1 MSENQDRDIA
11 QDVNYLYT
19 DRENF
24 CVVALTGY
32 TASGCSRLAEYMAH
46 SGFYNDNNVVRP
58 PESISLPNI
67 SSTDNDELFF
77 KNQEQEAR
85 SAAALEIFRRKYTI
99 CYNFIKRNYKPFTV
113 IKYSKV
119 LWVMALRLMAEK
131 AGKGGELKNLIRDLL
146 VDRFR
151 ASTDPELDKDY
162 IDLCEK
168 TGWQIPDYPDLPID
182 YDNLLSSLKE
192 LNHELEDQKVSAAL
206 ARIFT
211 PTTVEEPISDF
222 FVEINKWLFA
232 MDYYKAC
239 FFYHRLGRHLRKGLD
254 IKIKSDEEF
263 KINSNV
269 DSTYDVVKFITKI
282 IQSLR
287 QPNEGEKE
295 KRECRV
301 VIDSIRT
308 SLEAR
313 YLKER
318 YSGFYLIAV
327 HDEEGNAQKHL
338 KEKILHNYENRTL
351 FDYKWDEDEIKRV
364 SQILEKQV
372 SKVLYLGGVE
382 RKNDDFENGKFSA
395 PNVSQCVADA
405 EIHISNNENLDV
417 SKPYFRTMGEQWL
430 KYASL
435 IFHPGLITPSAE
447 ERCMV
452 VAYTAKFNSGCLS
465 RQVGA
470 VITNKSHSIRT
481 IGWNDV
487 PYGQIPCSLRSTYDF
502 VDDDKMS
509 HMIHSS
515 FECNSKGTYKSGTF
529 RELVKIKYR
538 YLNTSEF
545 NDILKGLPLS
555 YCFKSLHNEF
565 EDKKNQV
572 HTRALHAE
580 ENAMLQM
587 SRFGGEGLENGII
600 YVTAS
605 PCELCCK
612 KLYQIGVR
620 KIVYI
625 DEYPG
630 ISRQNIIEAGFKRP
644 QLKQY
649 QGAYGTTY
657 FKLYQPVMP
666 YKEELELR
674 LKSCLTKHT
683 PKPEPSPNDNDLDA
697 NFTSWINKVNDPD
710 ILKEVIEKISVRL
723 ESIARS
729 SKEANG

>member
-1 MSENQDRDIA
+1 MVDKQVKDFA
-11 QDVNYLYT
+11 QDVDYLYL

-32 TASGCSRLAEYMAH
+32 TASGCSRLAEFMANQE
-46 SGFYNDNNVVRP
+46 FYKESNVVRS
-58 PESISLPNI
+58 PESISI
-67 SSTDNDELFF
+67 SHIKSTCNDELFF
-77 KNQEQEAR
+77 KNGEQEAK
-85 SAAALEIFRRKYTI
+85 SAVALEIFKRKYSI
-99 CYNFIKRNYKPFTV
+99 CYNFIKNNYKPFTV

-119 LWVMALRLMAEK
+119 LWIMALSAMAEK
-131 AGKGGELKNLIRDLL
+131 AQNGEELRNLIHDL
-146 VDRFR
+146 VKDKFR
-151 ASTDPELDKDY
+151 VSVDPEQDGDY
-162 IDLCEK
+162 TELCKNVDWK
-168 TGWQIPDYPDLPID
+168 TPEFKYDSID
-182 YDNLLSSLKE
+182 YEELLTTLKE
-192 LNHELEDQKVSAAL
+192 LNQELENKKKIGNL
-206 ARIFT
+206 AKIFT
-211 PTTVEEPISDF
+211 SPEDPISKF
-222 FVEINKWLFA
+222 FAKINKWLFA
-232 MDYYKAC
+232 IDYYKAC

-254 IKIKSDEEF
+254 ITMKCDEEF
-263 KINSNV
+263 KINSKV
-269 DSTYDVVKFITKI
+269 ESTYDVVRFITKI

-287 QPNEGEKE
+287 QPDNKDDKE
-295 KRECRV
+295 KKACRV

-338 KEKILHNYENRTL
+338 KEKILHNYENRKSFTL
-351 FDYKWDEDEIKRV
+351 KWDEDEIKRAAH
-364 SQILEKQV
+364 ILDMQV
-372 SKVLYLGGVE
+372 AKVLNLGSIE
-382 RKNDDFENGKFSA
+382 RKNGDFENGMFSA
-395 PNVSQCVADA
+395 PNISQCVADA
-405 EIHISNNENLDV
+405 EIHISNNENLDY

-487 PYGQIPCSLRSTYDF
+487 PYGQLPCSLRSAYDF
-502 VDDDKMS
+502 VDDDKMNNL
-509 HMIHSS
+509 IHSS
-515 FECNSKGTYKSGTF
+515 FECDSKDTYKSGTF
-529 RELVKIKYR
+529 RELVKIKYKH
-538 YLNTSEF
+538 LNTTGF
-545 NDILKGLPLS
+545 NDNLKGLPLS
-555 YCFKSLHNEF
+555 YCFKSLHNKF
-565 EDKKNQV
+565 EGQKNQV

-587 SRFGGEGLENGII
+587 ARFGGEGLENGII

-630 ISRQNIIEAGFKRP
+630 ISRQNIIEVGFKRP

-674 LKSCLTKHT
+674 LKSCIDE
-683 PKPEPSPNDNDLDA
+683 PKSIEKVSKEYMSSMIDKIDDPEL
-697 NFTSWINKVNDPD
+697 
-710 ILKEVIEKISVRL
+710 LKEVRSRISSRL
-723 ESIARS
+723 ESLERS
-729 SKEANG
+729 PKEAKD